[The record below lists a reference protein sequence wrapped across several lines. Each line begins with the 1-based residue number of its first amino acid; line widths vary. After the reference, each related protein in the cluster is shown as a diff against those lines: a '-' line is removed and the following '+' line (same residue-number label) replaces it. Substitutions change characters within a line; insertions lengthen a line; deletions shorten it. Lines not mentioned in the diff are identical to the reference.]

1 VVGTERFTAAVA
13 VYGVLRRDGRVL
25 LLRRAGS
32 GFHDGEL
39 ALPAGHVDEG
49 ESALAA
55 IVRELAEEVAVEVRP
70 QDCVL
75 ALTGHSGPERPGD
88 QTYVDLYFTVDRWK
102 GEPRIGE
109 PDKASELVW
118 TLVGDLPDDTV
129 GFMAEAIA
137 AIADGSGGP
146 TLKLWNW
153 SDGG

>member
-1 VVGTERFTAAVA
+1 MAVQQRFKAAVA

-25 LLRRAGS
+25 LLRRVGS

-75 ALTGHSGPERPGD
+75 ALTGHSGPERPGEE
-88 QTYVDLYFTVDRWK
+88 TYVDLYFTIERWQ

-109 PDKASELVW
+109 PDKALELVW
-118 TLVGDLPDDTV
+118 ALADDLPGDMV
-129 GFMAEAIA
+129 GFMAEAIE
-137 AIADGSGGP
+137 AIADGDGP

-153 SDGG
+153 SDDE

>member
-1 VVGTERFTAAVA
+1 VAVQQRFRAAVA

-75 ALTGHSGPERPGD
+75 ALTGHAGPERPGD
-88 QTYVDLYFTVDRWK
+88 ETYVDLYFTIDRWQ

-109 PDKASELVW
+109 PDKALELVW
-118 TLVGDLPDDTV
+118 ALADDLPGDTV
-129 GFMAEAIA
+129 GFMAEAID
-137 AIADGSGGP
+137 AIADGDGP

-153 SDGG
+153 SDDG